1 MLNPNELKLVL
12 KTLSARRAWLS
23 KRIEEEESEAAK
35 AESMTTLKL
44 LDSAM
49 QKLSGKAPPSVKP
62 AKPSKLQIPL
72 AERGLTIA
80 NAKILIADDDE
91 ASAELMVTTVGSM
104 GAKNIDVGSD
114 GIQAFDKIK
123 SAESPYDIILCDW
136 DMPEL
141 TGLEVHQKAKASNTL
156 RGAYFCMVTG
166 VSDAKMIRAAIQQ
179 GVSDYIVKPIDATV
193 LEGKLNNALG
203 VK

>member
-12 KTLSARRAWLS
+12 TTLSARRAWLA
-23 KRIEEEESEAAK
+23 KRLEEESSDDAK
-35 AESMTTLKL
+35 SESMATLKL

-49 QKLSGKAPPSVKP
+49 QKLSGKAAPNTKTP
-62 AKPSKLQIPL
+62 KPSKLQIPL
-72 AERGLTIA
+72 SERGLTIA

-91 ASAELMVTTVGSM
+91 ASAELMVSTIGNM
-104 GAKNIDVGSD
+104 GAKHIDVGAD

-123 SAESPYDIILCDW
+123 SAETPYDIILCDW

-166 VSDAKMIRAAIQQ
+166 VSDAKKIRAAIQQ
-179 GVSDYIVKPIDATV
+179 GVNDYIVKPIDAAV